1 MPSKLPTIKLFAV
14 FLVAWA
20 ALGTTATGGLAALTV
35 GVLLVLLA
43 VLDAGQAVG
52 SEDSEKRRV
61 GVDGGVTD
69 ADIGALVRRLFG
81 VAVGPFYLVLGVLA
95 CLGIAGRG
103 DGQTRRQ
110 AEGETWGWGDSQ
122 SMKAQAEATM
132 CGGHGCGSGAG
143 CGTGGCGAS
152 SGGACGCG
160 SGAKKSSTPKA
171 KPAPAISQQEVK
183 ARTEAIQKRTM
194 TTPAANLPGIGPDAK
209 PLPPGLTPNPNVEL
223 PPSAQK
229 LLDAPKAPVP
239 NPPAPSA
246 GAPLPAAASKPAP
259 PSESTPVVTPPP
271 APPAPAS
278 EAVRNP

>member
-1 MPSKLPTIKLFAV
+1 MASGL
-14 FLVAWA
+14 
-20 ALGTTATGGLAALTV
+20 LAALV
-35 GVLLVLLA
+35 LACLLVLLA

-52 SEDSEKRRV
+52 SGHSEKGRV

-69 ADIGALVRRLFG
+69 ADIGALVRRLFS
-81 VAVGPFYLVLGVLA
+81 VAVGPFYLVLAVLA

-110 AEGETWGWGDSQ
+110 GEGETWRLGDGQ
-122 SMKAQAEATM
+122 SMKAQAETTM
-132 CGGHGCGSGAG
+132 CGGHG

-160 SGAKKSSTPKA
+160 GGAKKSSTPKA
-171 KPAPAISQQEVK
+171 KPTPAISQQEVK
-183 ARTEAIQKRTM
+183 VRTEAIQKRTM
-194 TTPAANLPGIGPDAK
+194 TAPPASLPGIGPDAK

-229 LLDAPKAPVP
+229 LQDAPKAPAT

-246 GAPLPAAASKPAP
+246 GAPLPAAPSKAAP
-259 PSESTPVVTPPP
+259 PSAAIPAVT
-271 APPAPAS
+271 PAPAS
-278 EAVRNP
+278 ETVRNP